1 MMRESL
7 ERTALLFGCMK
18 RREKR
23 EIKRVYSPLLVA
35 AEKKANGA
43 HSSGKERG
51 GRRPHDD
58 GSIFGKKEEGGNFQK
73 ALQHNG
79 PFGQYRR
86 RGGRR

>member
-1 MMRESL
+1 
-7 ERTALLFGCMK
+7 MK

-51 GRRPHDD
+51 GGDPLMMAPYLGRKRR
-58 GSIFGKKEEGGNFQK
+58 EGGGK
-73 ALQHNG
+73 LPKGVTA
-79 PFGQYRR
+79 
-86 RGGRR
+86 